1 MGSEHTTADSIEP
14 KSGKSMPS
22 EMDPGSYCR
31 DVESHLCRRNH
42 GHLIRIVGPAF
53 DLVCGWGA
61 RRIPLSVVFK
71 GIDRAVQRR
80 DAKGTQRRPIRVEFC
95 ESDVLELFDEWR
107 RAVGLGSDSG
117 GLTPPGPVRR
127 LSLVAHV
134 ERVITGL
141 SNWSRS
147 AACPPELVELVRQIA
162 NRLYGL
168 KSAAQTARGKIR
180 EEVLD
185 QLIEFEKELMKA
197 SWETVDDTLEI
208 TLRVEAERE
217 LEPFRNRM
225 PPAAFQQS
233 VTAGRD
239 RLLRERLKLPRI
251 ARD

>member
-1 MGSEHTTADSIEP
+1 
-14 KSGKSMPS
+14 
-22 EMDPGSYCR
+22 MDPGSYCR

-95 ESDVLELFDEWR
+95 ESDVLELFAEWR

-117 GLTPPGPVRR
+117 GLPPPGPVRR

-147 AACPPELVELVRQIA
+147 AACPPELVELVSQIT

-180 EEVLD
+180 KEMLD
-185 QLIEFEKELMKA
+185 QLIEFENELMKA

>member
-1 MGSEHTTADSIEP
+1 MDS
-14 KSGKSMPS
+14 
-22 EMDPGSYCR
+22 GSYCR
-31 DVESHLCRRNH
+31 DVESYLCRRNN

-80 DAKGTQRRPIRVEFC
+80 DAKGTQRRPARIEFC

-117 GLTPPGPVRR
+117 GLTPLGPVRR

-147 AACPPELVELVRQIA
+147 AACPPELVELVSQIA

-168 KSAAQTARGKIR
+168 KSTAQTARGKIR
-180 EEVLD
+180 EEMLD
-185 QLIEFEKELMKA
+185 QLIEFENELMKA
-197 SWETVDDTLEI
+197 SWATVDDTLEI

-233 VTAGRD
+233 VTVGRD

>member
-1 MGSEHTTADSIEP
+1 
-14 KSGKSMPS
+14 
-22 EMDPGSYCR
+22 MDPGSYCR
-31 DVESHLCRRNH
+31 DVESYLCRRNH

-80 DAKGTQRRPIRVEFC
+80 DAKGTQRRPARVEFC

-117 GLTPPGPVRR
+117 GLTPLGPVRR

-147 AACPPELVELVRQIA
+147 AACPPELVELVSQIA

-180 EEVLD
+180 EEMLA
-185 QLIEFEKELMKA
+185 QLIEFENELMKA

-233 VTAGRD
+233 VRAGRD